1 MDTLAKD
8 ASIIVEVSQGA
19 GVIMTRLGGSTVA
32 HDIQVQWITTNLAMF
47 QTVIWNGNG
56 VMGSEHRAAWY
67 LREGDEVGTSGT
79 SGPLHLLSHQAVHSR
94 ESAVFRAMVTA
105 LLAVQPQQ

>member
-1 MDTLAKD
+1 
-8 ASIIVEVSQGA
+8 
-19 GVIMTRLGGSTVA
+19 MTRLGGSTVA

-56 VMGSEHRAAWY
+56 VMGSEHRAVWY

-94 ESAVFRAMVTA
+94 ESAVFRAMVTT